1 MNRFQLADV
10 AAVATAL
17 GWGVRVGQGRSG
29 QSFNVFRGH
38 EWAMVV
44 EVERGLVELHSVVV
58 CMYVYEVHLGL
69 R

>member
-10 AAVATAL
+10 A
-17 GWGVRVGQGRSG
+17 GCSSYCFGRMRIGQGRSG

-38 EWAMVV
+38 EWAAVK
-44 EVERGLVELHSVVV
+44 VERGLVELHSVVV